1 VEVVSRIRS
10 SQVVAFV
17 VMGDVRRVDHLEV
30 EEGVLSIVANVLLV
44 APGWELV
51 PKKKKREWS
60 WHASVHLGQ
69 L

>member
-17 VMGDVRRVDHLEV
+17 VMGDVRRVGHLEV

-44 APGWELV
+44 APGWELMQ
-51 PKKKKREWS
+51 KKKREWS

>member
-17 VMGDVRRVDHLEV
+17 VMGDVHRVGHLEV

-44 APGWELV
+44 APGWELMQ
-51 PKKKKREWS
+51 KKKREWS